1 MEELIFR
8 MLKASILLMIPATGE
23 LFNQRAGSLNI
34 GVEGMMLIG
43 VLSTIVVGE
52 ITGNIWLA
60 VLGGMAAGG
69 ILGLLNGF
77 MAVSL
82 RVDQV
87 ASGLGIWIFA
97 LGGTTYFGA
106 EYWGT
111 SPVRLPT
118 FTIGSVSFTPMM
130 LIAPLIVFI
139 SWWILERTQFGL
151 KVKSTGEDPRI
162 AEVWGTDV
170 FRIRYLGMIVS
181 GVTAGLGGAYLIT
194 HYTTVWAPEL
204 TAGRGWIALA
214 LVFFSLHKAKYIGLS
229 SLFFGGIW
237 ILALQ
242 IPGWIGGNIQ
252 LIRAI
257 PYTATVVVLFAFRY
271 FYKTTEEPESLG
283 LPYFRE

>member
-1 MEELIFR
+1 MEALLFR
-8 MLKASILLMIPATGE
+8 ILKASILLMIPAVGE
-23 LFNQRAGSLNI
+23 LFNQRSGNLNI
-34 GVEGMMLIG
+34 GIEGMMLFG
-43 VLSTIVVGE
+43 VLSTIVVGD

-69 ILGLLNGF
+69 ILGLLNAF

-87 ASGLGIWIFA
+87 ASGLGIWILS
-97 LGGTTYFGA
+97 LGATTYFGA
-106 EYWGT
+106 GYWGR

-118 FTIGSVSFTPMM
+118 FSIGRASFTPM
-130 LIAPLIVFI
+130 LIIAPILVFVV
-139 SWWILERTQFGL
+139 WWVLERTQFGL
-151 KVKSTGEDPRI
+151 KVRSTGEDPRI

-170 FRIRYLGMIVS
+170 FRLRYLGMIVS
-181 GVTAGLGGAYLIT
+181 GVMAGLGGAYLIT

-214 LVFFSLHKAKYIGLS
+214 LVFFSLHKAKYVGLS
-229 SLFFGGIW
+229 SLFFGAVW

-257 PYTATVVVLFAFRY
+257 PYAATVIVLFAFRF
-271 FYKTTEEPESLG
+271 FYKTSEEPDSLG
-283 LPYFRE
+283 VPYFRE